1 MGKEYRGII
10 ISKEGLGTFGYIPEL
25 KERYLA
31 FARGSLIKKKMK
43 KIFVGDYFKGELTE
57 DKKIIIEE
65 ILPRKNQLF
74 RPKIANVDKVLLI
87 TTIKNPPLNTGMLD
101 KLLVA
106 YDYYQVEPVIV
117 FNKIDLLESEDD
129 KKELKKWETIYKNA
143 GYSVLKVSA
152 KDKKNIESLIHFLH
166 DNICVFAGASGV
178 GKSSL
183 ITAITGVEIKTQEVS
198 KKTKRGRH
206 TTVGARLIPFGE
218 NSFIGDTAGFSKVDL
233 SYIMDARELSGF
245 FREFTDYS
253 CKFNDCMHITEPQC
267 GVKEALENGDISKE
281 RYNSYLKILEEDF
294 GVNISKSK

>member
-31 FARGSLIKKKMK
+31 YARGSLIKKKMK

-117 FNKIDLLESEDD
+117 FNKIDLLESEED
-129 KKELKKWETIYKNA
+129 KKELKKWETIYTNA

-152 KDKKNIESLIHFLH
+152 KDKKNIEDLIHFLH

-183 ITAITGVEIKTQEVS
+183 ITTITGIEIKTQEVS

-218 NSFIGDTAGFSKVDL
+218 NSFIGDTPGFSKVDL
-233 SYIMDARELSGF
+233 SYIMDAGELSGF
-245 FREFTDYS
+245 FREFADYS

-294 GVNISKSK
+294 GVNISKIK

>member
-1 MGKEYRGII
+1 MEKTYRGII
-10 ISKEGLGTFGYIPEL
+10 LSKEGLGTFGYIPEL
-25 KERYLA
+25 KERFLA
-31 FARGSLIKKKMK
+31 FARGNLIKKQMK
-43 KIFVGDYFKGELTE
+43 KIFVGDYFEGVLTN
-57 DKKIIIEE
+57 DRKIIIEN

-117 FNKIDLLESEDD
+117 FNKIDLLEREDE
-129 KKELKKWETIYKNA
+129 KKELKKWEKIYSDA
-143 GYSVLKVSA
+143 GYTVVKVSA
-152 KDKKNIESLIHFLH
+152 KDRKNLDELISFLH

-183 ITAITGVEIKTQEVS
+183 ISQITGVEIKTKEVS
-198 KKTKRGRH
+198 RKTKRGRH
-206 TTVGARLIPFGE
+206 TTVGASLIPFGE

-233 SYIMDARELSGF
+233 SYIMDERELSGF
-245 FREFTDYS
+245 FREFCDYT
-253 CKFNDCMHITEPQC
+253 CKFNDCLHITEPQC
-267 GVKEALENGDISKE
+267 GVKEAVEEGRISRE

-294 GVNISKSK
+294 GVNIKR